1 MKVSPYIFVG
11 LEPNYKSRVIL
22 NFVKTVNPLDV
33 LEVVAK
39 ETSVTVEDII
49 SKTRVQ
55 NIAEA
60 RQLFC
65 HVIRERY
72 GIPFAKI
79 GKLINRDHATILHS
93 IKAHKNRH
101 DVDKQYRELTR
112 NVFVSIENMVYDY
125 SS

>member
-112 NVFVSIENMVYDY
+112 NVFVSIENMAYNY

>member
-112 NVFVSIENMVYDY
+112 NVFVKVENMVYDY

>member
-112 NVFVSIENMVYDY
+112 NVFVRVENMVYDY

>member
-1 MKVSPYIFVG
+1 MKVSPYVFVG
-11 LEPNYKSRVIL
+11 LEPNYKSRVLL

-33 LEVVAK
+33 LKVVAK

-49 SKTRVQ
+49 SKTRIQ
-55 NIAEA
+55 NITEA

-65 HVIRERY
+65 YVIRERY
-72 GIPFAKI
+72 GIPFVKI

-93 IKAHKNRH
+93 VKAHKNRH
-101 DVDKQYRELTR
+101 DVDKKYRELTR
-112 NVFVSIENMVYDY
+112 NVFVSVENMAYDY